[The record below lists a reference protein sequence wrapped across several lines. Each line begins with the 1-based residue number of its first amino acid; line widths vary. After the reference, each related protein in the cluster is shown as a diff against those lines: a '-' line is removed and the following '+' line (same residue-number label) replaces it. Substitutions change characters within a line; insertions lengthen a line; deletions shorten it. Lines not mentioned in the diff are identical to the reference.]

1 MIHWFEM
8 QYDVQDK
15 CQAIKT
21 EVHTIAKNSSKKE
34 KKRENRGKKEMSQP
48 FPTKVGCQRKA
59 NDEALSVCLETGA
72 VHTWNS
78 WCLTVWKHTHF
89 GGLVSTVPLAL
100 QLSYASSNNILCLQF
115 LEQYLD
121 YS

>member
-1 MIHWFEM
+1 M

-21 EVHTIAKNSSKKE
+21 KVHTIAKNSSKKE
-34 KKRENRGKKEMSQP
+34 KREKTEEKKEMSQP

-72 VHTWNS
+72 VHT
-78 WCLTVWKHTHF
+78 
-89 GGLVSTVPLAL
+89 
-100 QLSYASSNNILCLQF
+100 
-115 LEQYLD
+115 
-121 YS
+121 